1 MYNKPKYII
10 TKIDS
15 QYNGRANM
23 QRNIFFA
30 DIINLANKNKRYRK
44 CHRIIMYICRKISF
58 QQRIQCVCHIT
69 RRAGLTGK
77 V

>member
-1 MYNKPKYII
+1 
-10 TKIDS
+10 
-15 QYNGRANM
+15 M